1 MWRSESSVA
10 CTPVTADFW
19 DGTGSLLLSLYTSA
33 AFTAKI
39 AAGLLSEVRVDLQS
53 IHQRV
58 RGRAVLSSME
68 HWVELIVECRPT
80 GSLTVTR
87 MIADDPSMLNTLRFE
102 IDGLEQ
108 TDIPAIID
116 ALLAVAELFPVLGQ
130 E

>member
-1 MWRSESSVA
+1 M
-10 CTPVTADFW
+10 
-19 DGTGSLLLSLYTSA
+19 
-33 AFTAKI
+33 
-39 AAGLLSEVRVDLQS
+39 
-53 IHQRV
+53 
-58 RGRAVLSSME
+58 
-68 HWVELIVECRPT
+68 ELIVECRPT